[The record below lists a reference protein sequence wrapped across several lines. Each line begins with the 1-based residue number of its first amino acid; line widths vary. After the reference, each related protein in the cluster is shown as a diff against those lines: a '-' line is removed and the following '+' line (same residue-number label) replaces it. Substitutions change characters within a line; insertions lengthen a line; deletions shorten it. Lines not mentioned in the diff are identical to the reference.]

1 MRCYWENCGAV
12 LTWGGDHDVTDENTE
27 YSMETNLTCPECETF
42 YLVFLPK
49 EKKGKA
55 EATAEEAAVLGEG

>member
-1 MRCYWENCGAV
+1 MRCYWENCGAE

-42 YLVFLPK
+42 
-49 EKKGKA
+49 
-55 EATAEEAAVLGEG
+55 